1 MRTKK
6 GLQLFNTRPSQVE
19 MKTVL
24 PAEASAK
31 MDFRLVPDQRP
42 RDVFDKLRA
51 HLDAQGFAD
60 VEIVLMGAV
69 NPARTDIDS
78 PWVQLVASTAEEIYG
93 RKPVIA
99 PNMPGTG
106 PWYDFGVT
114 LGIPISTSGV
124 DHPSHK
130 IHAPNENISIEDF
143 LLGAKHA
150 ALIMERF
157 GEDGAS
163 G

>member
-1 MRTKK
+1 M
-6 GLQLFNTRPSQVE
+6 
-19 MKTVL
+19 L

-78 PWVQLVASTAEEIYG
+78 PWVQLVAATAEEIYG

-114 LGIPISTSGV
+114 LGIPISTSGI

-130 IHAPNENISIEDF
+130 IHAPNENIAIEDF
-143 LLGAKHA
+143 LFGAKHA
-150 ALIMERF
+150 AHIMERF